1 MDDGASTLYEL
12 IGIAV
17 CLLMSAFF
25 SGSETTLTSISTTRA
40 NLLMEEHPA
49 RFGILKVWLK
59 SKKRIL
65 AALLIG
71 NNLVNILCSILAYRV
86 AFKISPHWAEAIS
99 VFGLTLIVLI
109 FAEITPKSL
118 AIHHAEKLA
127 VPVIRIVWLLDK
139 LLFVLSWPLS
149 RFPLLF
155 SRGTPLHD
163 DDEPVPTEDEIKY
176 HIRRG
181 LDREVFDDKNQVEL
195 LEASI
200 DFAETI
206 VKEVMI
212 PRTEMVALEQDD
224 PLESALELVVES
236 GHSRLPVY
244 DSTPDNIVGVLYAK
258 DLLQILK
265 NREYPKDNQVKNV
278 TRMDTFFAPE
288 TQKISTL
295 LTDMRRR
302 SSHLA
307 VVVDEFGGTSG
318 IITLEDIIEELVGE
332 IHDEHDTEE
341 SEIRQVEPNRWEVN
355 ARVTIP
361 DFEHQT
367 GISLPDNGEY
377 ETVGGVIVNAFGR
390 IPKRGKS
397 IRIGQIDVTV
407 IDADVRHVKRV
418 EIRNSPNSS
427 SL

>member
-1 MDDGASTLYEL
+1 MDDGTSTSMLFEFV
-12 IGIAV
+12 GIAI
-17 CLLMSAFF
+17 CLVFSAFF

-40 NLLMEEHPA
+40 NLLMAENPA
-49 RFGILKVWLK
+49 RFAVLKIWLS

-71 NNLVNILCSILAYRV
+71 NNLVNILCSILAYRI
-86 AFKISPHWAEAIS
+86 AFKLAPHWAEAIS
-99 VFGLTLIVLI
+99 VFGLTLVVLI

-139 LLFVLSWPLS
+139 LLFPLAWPLS
-149 RFPLLF
+149 RLPLLL
-155 SRGTPLHD
+155 SKGTPLH

-181 LDREVFDDKNQVEL
+181 LDQEVFDDKNQVEL
-195 LEASI
+195 LEATI
-200 DFAETI
+200 DFGMTI

-212 PRTEMVALEQDD
+212 PRTEMVALEQGAT
-224 PLESALELVVES
+224 LEDALEKVVAS

-244 DSTPDNIVGVLYAK
+244 DQTPDHIVGVLYAK

-265 NREYPKDNQVKNV
+265 NKDYPTENRVRNITRKDI
-278 TRMDTFFAPE
+278 FYAPQ

-307 VVVDEFGGTSG
+307 IVVDEFGGTSG

-332 IHDEHDTEE
+332 IHDEHDVEE
-341 SEIRQVEPNRWEVN
+341 TEIRQVDDNRWEVN
-355 ARVTIP
+355 AHVTIP
-361 DFEHQT
+361 DFEGET

-390 IPKRGKS
+390 IPRRGKS
-397 IRIGQIDVTV
+397 IRVGQTNITV
-407 IDADVRHVKRV
+407 IDADARHVKRV
-418 EIRNSPNSS
+418 EIRVEPE
-427 SL
+427 